1 MQSKIPKKLGN
12 LLNHTIQ
19 HLGGGILPILVH
31 AEQPIGMNEVISPW
45 VCGEGFTPDHDDVKP

>member
-1 MQSKIPKKLGN
+1 VQSKISKKLGN
-12 LLNHTIQ
+12 LLNPIRQ
-19 HLGGGILPILVH
+19 LGGGILLILVH